1 MLEGPF
7 FDSPLL
13 FVEKQVV
20 SVTIPDAYVTEGDRV
35 AIPYTYCEVYAP
47 VDIMTNVSRHH

>member
-20 SVTIPDAYVTEGDRV
+20 SVTIPDAHVMEGDRV